1 MFSWSCISAK
11 YSCLLRRNASAIV
24 SLCLLYSCVSR
35 FQSLSSSAIFNTAP
49 RFLSSSI
56 VAASLSIGR
65 NNLFSQPVFK
75 VSFIF
80 LFSLSS
86 WSHCKSYLSTPC
98 SISFFLSGE
107 NLLTNH
113 SFLLIFSVHFILQII
128 FLDFLLQETH
138 PITIFSYYYSQKKY
152 FCKFFRRFLV
162 IMLEIQDHYFHL
174 AKKDGYVARSAYKL
188 QEIDEKFKLF
198 WFNSRRESKPIVVI
212 DIGCAPGSWL
222 QYTSR
227 KLQEIS
233 RRKTGKKKEE
243 NNNETEEKQ
252 EAVYNHFTTD
262 LQPVSSPL
270 IIWFDLKKVELNL
283 PFTQTFVQDITEQEK
298 VMEIINEQLAI
309 SNNNLTLNTYNSK
322 PIDIIISD
330 MAPDTVGNP
339 GADALRSC
347 SLIMETMRM
356 YETLLKKDGKFA
368 IKVFMWPWF
377 EELVQYCR
385 DRRWAAHIK
394 VFKPKA
400 CRKES
405 KETYIVKV

>member
-1 MFSWSCISAK
+1 LFSWSCISAK

-227 KLQEIS
+227 TISQQLKATSCKPQATIWGTWSLKLQAWS
-233 RRKTGKKKEE
+233 
-243 NNNETEEKQ
+243 
-252 EAVYNHFTTD
+252 NH
-262 LQPVSSPL
+262 PL

-283 PFTQTFVQDITEQEK
+283 PFTQTFVQDITEQKK

-309 SNNNLTLNTYNSK
+309 STNNLTLNTYNSK

-330 MAPDTVGNP
+330 MAPDTVGNK
-339 GADALRSC
+339 GTDALRAC
-347 SLIMETMRM
+347 YLVMETMRM